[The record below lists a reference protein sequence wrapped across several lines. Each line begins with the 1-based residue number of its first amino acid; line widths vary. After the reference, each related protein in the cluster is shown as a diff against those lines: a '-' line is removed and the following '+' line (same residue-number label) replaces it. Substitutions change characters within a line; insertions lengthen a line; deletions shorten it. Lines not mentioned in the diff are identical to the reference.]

1 MRRGDRW
8 IAWLLVVTGLLLPAC
23 RSVAEEEEEPVGAAT
38 IEPIEGTDQVRVV
51 LTADAVERVDVRT
64 ATVRAA
70 PVDGGGASSG
80 TVIPYAS
87 IFYTATGETWTY
99 TSPEP
104 LTYVREPVV
113 IDHIAG
119 NRVFLTEGPA
129 PGSEVVTQGA
139 AELYG
144 SETGVE
150 E

>member
-1 MRRGDRW
+1 MKRGGRW
-8 IAWLLVVTGLLLPAC
+8 IAGLLVVTGLVLPAC
-23 RSVAEEEEEPVGAAT
+23 RSVAEEEEEPTGAAT
-38 IEPIEGTDQVRVV
+38 LEQIQGTDLVRVI
-51 LTADAVERVDVRT
+51 LTKDAAERVDVRT

-70 PVDGGGASSG
+70 PAGAGASAG

-113 IDHIAG
+113 IDRIAG
-119 NRVFLTEGPA
+119 NRVFLTDGPA
-129 PGSEVVTQGA
+129 PGTEVVTQGA

>member
-1 MRRGDRW
+1 MKRGGRW
-8 IAWLLVVTGLLLPAC
+8 IAGLLVVTGLVLPAC
-23 RSVAEEEEEPVGAAT
+23 RSVAEEEEEPTSAAT
-38 IEPIEGTDQVRVV
+38 LEQIQGTDLVRVI
-51 LTADAVERVDVRT
+51 LTQDAAERVDVRT

-70 PVDGGGASSG
+70 PAGAGASAG

-113 IDHIAG
+113 IDRIAG
-119 NRVFLTEGPA
+119 NRVFLTDGPA
-129 PGSEVVTQGA
+129 PGTEVVTQGA